1 MKSEKLSEVFLV
13 EKYTD
18 DGVMLVSFATLKH
31 KIIEYSYF
39 LLEIGSVHDSK
50 SYFSVSW
57 ISLFQSYFL
66 NRIEWRKGFIE
77 KNKCCNHQDEKA

>member
-39 LLEIGSVHDSK
+39 LLEIG
-50 SYFSVSW
+50 
-57 ISLFQSYFL
+57 
-66 NRIEWRKGFIE
+66 
-77 KNKCCNHQDEKA
+77 